1 MNGFEKRTK
10 MKKDNILSTAFH
22 LFANHGLQQVSIQHI
37 AKEAEVSQVTIY
49 NYFGS
54 KDQLFIEAVKHYA
67 ISKMETFQEML
78 ENEELTFEDKIKEL
92 IAIKQDSMSQL
103 NLEVIQAL
111 ISDKPELEEFM
122 QEFTEQYSL
131 PSFLTL
137 LDQGKEEGYIKQ
149 DISLEML
156 MFYIDMYSQAVRKR
170 QDMFESHEAIQ
181 QFTEQT
187 LNLFFYG
194 LTGK

>member
-22 LFANHGLQQVSIQHI
+22 LFANQGLQQVSIQHI

-137 LDQGKEEGYIKQ
+137 LDQGKAEGYIKQ